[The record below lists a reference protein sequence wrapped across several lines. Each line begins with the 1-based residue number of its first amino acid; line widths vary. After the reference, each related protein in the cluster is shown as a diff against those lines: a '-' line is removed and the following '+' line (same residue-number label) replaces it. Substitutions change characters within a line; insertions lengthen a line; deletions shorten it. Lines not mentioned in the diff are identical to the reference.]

1 MDGKKVKRQ
10 KDSRS
15 KLPVPVRRHDSVD
28 VLERVLTKGAQVKGV
43 DAVDEDAD
51 HDAEEPQ
58 SAWLRITVAGVDL
71 INVQT
76 DLSWRALDEPTE
88 PRPTRE

>member
-43 DAVDEDAD
+43 DAAIDEDAD
-51 HDAEEPQ
+51 QDEEPR

-71 INVQT
+71 LNVQT
-76 DLSWRALDEPTE
+76 DLSWRPWDEPAE
-88 PRPTRE
+88 SRPTTE